1 MKLSVYNAAGSV
13 VDEVELDE
21 AVFGVAPNVALMHQ
35 IVVGQEANRRVG
47 TAATKTRAVV
57 RGTTKKMYKQK
68 GTGRARHGSR
78 KVPSWTGGG
87 VAHGPHPRS
96 YEQTL
101 PKKMRR
107 AAVRSALS
115 VKARDGQIVLLDA
128 LDLAA
133 PKTKEMVALL
143 GRLPVSGRVLLTLDQ
158 ANQNVHLSARNL
170 QRVSTL
176 PANALSTREVLRHD
190 YLLATVPAIRAVER
204 WLSPVYGATEAEVE
218 VEVEVAEPK
227 PARRTR
233 APAATVEAAAE
244 APADAEAPAEAAAI
258 GESEA
263 AAEKPAARRPRAR
276 AAAAE
281 EAAPAAE
288 PSAAADE
295 PGEDTDEPAPRRRSA
310 RKSESPE

>member
-21 AVFGVAPNVALMHQ
+21 AVFGAAPNVALMHQ

-47 TAATKTRAVV
+47 TASTKTRAVI

-78 KVPSWTGGG
+78 KVPSWIGGG

-96 YEQTL
+96 YDQHL

-107 AAVRSALS
+107 AAMISALS

-128 LDLAA
+128 LEMAG

-143 GRLPVSGRVLLTLDQ
+143 ARLPVSGKVLLTLDQ
-158 ANQNVHLSARNL
+158 ASQSVQLSARNL

-190 YLLATVPAIRAVER
+190 YLLATVPAIRAVEQ
-204 WLSPVYGATEAEVE
+204 WLAPKSGGA
-218 VEVEVAEPK
+218 
-227 PARRTR
+227 
-233 APAATVEAAAE
+233 APAE
-244 APADAEAPAEAAAI
+244 EAPAE
-258 GESEA
+258 EA
-263 AAEKPAARRPRAR
+263 P
-276 AAAAE
+276 AE
-281 EAAPAAE
+281 EAPAHRRRSATEPSASAAAE
-288 PSAAADE
+288 PSASAA
-295 PGEDTDEPAPRRRSA
+295 PEDTGPSANAAPEDAEPSASAAPEAAAPRRTRAGAASA
-310 RKSESPE
+310 ADGAEDAGGAAASESAE